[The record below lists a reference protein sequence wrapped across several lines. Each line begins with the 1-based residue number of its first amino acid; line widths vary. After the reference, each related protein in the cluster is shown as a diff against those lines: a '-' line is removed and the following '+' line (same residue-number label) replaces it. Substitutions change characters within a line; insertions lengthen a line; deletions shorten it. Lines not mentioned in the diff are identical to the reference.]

1 MQKKDGTRR
10 FCVDYCH
17 LNSVTK
23 VDVFPF
29 PQIDDT
35 LDLLAHSR
43 YFSTL
48 DLASG
53 YWQVEMAPDSKE
65 KTAFITLAGLYEFQK
80 MLFALT
86 NAPATFQR
94 LMEAVLSGLSRTSC
108 LDYIDNI
115 LVIGHSFEE
124 HLRNLAQVF
133 DRLRE
138 AGLKLKAEKCKF
150 GAGEVI
156 YLGYQVSREGLA
168 PTQDKIRAVKE
179 YPTPTDVK
187 SLRSF
192 LGLASYYRRFVPRFS
207 SVASPLHALTRKD
220 VCFEWSPACESAFR
234 QLKEHLCS
242 APVLAFPDFSHG
254 FILETDTSGIGLGS
268 VLAQRQEDGTTR
280 PIAYASSTLLASPD
294 FSCGFILETDASGIG
309 LGSVLAQ
316 RQEDGTARPIAYAR
330 STLQTHEQN
339 YVVTELGKPWHL
351 YCQ

>member
-1 MQKKDGTRR
+1 
-10 FCVDYCH
+10 
-17 LNSVTK
+17 
-23 VDVFPF
+23 
-29 PQIDDT
+29 
-35 LDLLAHSR
+35 
-43 YFSTL
+43 
-48 DLASG
+48 
-53 YWQVEMAPDSKE
+53 MAPDSKE
-65 KTAFITLAGLYEFQK
+65 KTAFITYAGLYEFQK
-80 MLFALT
+80 MPFGLT

-108 LDYIDNI
+108 LDYIDDI

-156 YLGYQVSREGLA
+156 YLGYQVSREGLV

-179 YPTPTDVK
+179 YPMPTDVK

-192 LGLASYYRRFVPRFS
+192 LGLASYYRRFVPCFS

-220 VCFEWSPACESAFR
+220 VCFEWSLACESAFR

-242 APVLAFPDFSHG
+242 APVLAFPDFSRG
-254 FILETDTSGIGLGS
+254 FILETDASGIDLGS

-280 PIAYASSTLLASPD
+280 PIAYAS
-294 FSCGFILETDASGIG
+294 
-309 LGSVLAQ
+309 
-316 RQEDGTARPIAYAR
+316 R
-330 STLQTHEQN
+330 TLQTREQN
-339 YVVTELGKPWHL
+339 YGVTELEALALVWSVKHFTSLHKHFSKTLFVWPSLRCL
-351 YCQ
+351 YRP